1 MPAAIELQL
10 LRFLPFR
17 LNRLAVEVS
26 QNLAQIYRQRYGI
39 DVPEWR
45 ILATLGAEGRCTAQ
59 AIAASTRMHKTRV
72 SRAVA
77 YLREAG
83 HVRVAG
89 GTADG
94 RETQLQLTPRGRRL
108 YETLVPL
115 ALARE
120 RELLATLDPALAA
133 AFLEALDR
141 LEAALQLPRTEAA
154 LGAGRRQGPRQAAGK
169 TTGSTAR
176 SA

>member
-1 MPAAIELQL
+1 MPAATELQL

-17 LNRLAVEVS
+17 LKRLAVEVS
-26 QNLAQIYRQRYGI
+26 QNLAQIYRQRYGV

-77 YLREAG
+77 CLRELG
-83 HVRVAG
+83 HVRAG
-89 GTADG
+89 GAADG

-120 RELLATLDPALAA
+120 RELLATLEPALAA

-141 LEAALQLPRTEAA
+141 LEAALQLPRAEPAVR
-154 LGAGRRQGPRQAAGK
+154 AGRREGPRRAAGK
-169 TTGSTAR
+169 TSGNAAR

>member
-1 MPAAIELQL
+1 MSAAAELHL

-17 LNRLAVEVS
+17 LNRLAAEVS

-77 YLREAG
+77 FLRESG
-83 HVRVAG
+83 HVRVAAG
-89 GTADG
+89 AADG

-120 RELLATLDPALAA
+120 RELLAVLEPALAA
-133 AFLEALDR
+133 AFLEALER
-141 LEAALQLPRTEAA
+141 LESALQLPRAESAPP
-154 LGAGRRQGPRQAAGK
+154 AGQPAGSRVAGK
-169 TTGSTAR
+169 ASGRAAR
-176 SA
+176 SP